1 MDTILTHYRQFPQHS
16 DSLKGLM
23 FNPCGVTPK
32 FYAKSVLW
40 RGVCV
45 REVAVY
51 AIDSQSPQPCA
62 PFFDWENTNYVWWDN
77 TCPTNLPTPCFD
89 ACKFDLY
96 NIDPTQ
102 YP

>member
-23 FNPCGVTPK
+23 FNPCGVAPK
-32 FYAKSVLW
+32 LLHKVCDETKC
-40 RGVCV
+40 CV
-45 REVAVY
+45 RNLAVY
-51 AIDSQSPQPCA
+51 NVSSQSPQPCA